1 MSLRSSFIRCL
12 TRWGAE
18 QICKSYADCNG
29 ELLNYFQM
37 PSSSSL
43 DLVIERIRRMKGDSA
58 NEPAVSKQ
66 SSETNAG
73 HLDQPQRVLLR
84 LIGSKTSIPG
94 EREHLWKPA
103 SVKKSRKGGTVVTV
117 VDDGQM
123 EGVVS
128 TSAAQSLMP
137 LESLERFATYFRQK
151 RISLGF
157 TQQQVG
163 DALGLR
169 YNSYFSQTTISRF
182 EDLNLS
188 VRNMNKLRPLIQ
200 QWIIDTERMF
210 EDGTITL
217 NNSNNN
223 NNNSTSSTSADYN
236 TDEQQQQQQQQQ
248 QQIEQQQLLLLRQEQ
263 QQQSCLNN
271 GCGGAESNGEQA
283 LTSGRRRRKRTTF
296 GGELRSF
303 LEEVFQ
309 ANPRPSAGQIS
320 SLALKL
326 NLDVEVVR
334 VWFCNRRQREA
345 RLNLNS
351 F

>member
-1 MSLRSSFIRCL
+1 MLLILIFLKKSF
-12 TRWGAE
+12 
-18 QICKSYADCNG
+18 S
-29 ELLNYFQM
+29 FQM

-66 SSETNAG
+66 SSEPNAG

-84 LIGSKTSIPG
+84 LIGSKTSISG

-103 SVKKSRKGGTVVTV
+103 NVKKNRKGTVVTV

-151 RISLGF
+151 RISMGF

-200 QWIIDTERMF
+200 QWIIDTERMY
-210 EDGTITL
+210 EDGSMSL
-217 NNSNNN
+217 NNNNN
-223 NNNSTSSTSADYN
+223 NNNSNSSTSADYM
-236 TDEQQQQQQQQQ
+236 DEHHQQQQQHQQQQLQQEQEQQQQQQQQQQLLLQQEHQQQQQQQQQ
-248 QQIEQQQLLLLRQEQ
+248 QQI
-263 QQQSCLNN
+263 CLNN
-271 GCGGAESNGEQA
+271 GCGGVESNGEQA

>member
-1 MSLRSSFIRCL
+1 
-12 TRWGAE
+12 
-18 QICKSYADCNG
+18 
-29 ELLNYFQM
+29 
-37 PSSSSL
+37 
-43 DLVIERIRRMKGDSA
+43 
-58 NEPAVSKQ
+58 
-66 SSETNAG
+66 
-73 HLDQPQRVLLR
+73 
-84 LIGSKTSIPG
+84 
-94 EREHLWKPA
+94 
-103 SVKKSRKGGTVVTV
+103 
-117 VDDGQM
+117 
-123 EGVVS
+123 
-128 TSAAQSLMP
+128 
-137 LESLERFATYFRQK
+137 
-151 RISLGF
+151 F

-210 EDGTITL
+210 ED
-217 NNSNNN
+217 
-223 NNNSTSSTSADYN
+223 
-236 TDEQQQQQQQQQ
+236 EQH
-248 QQIEQQQLLLLRQEQ
+248 

-271 GCGGAESNGEQA
+271 GCGGAESNGEQV

>member
-1 MSLRSSFIRCL
+1 
-12 TRWGAE
+12 
-18 QICKSYADCNG
+18 
-29 ELLNYFQM
+29 
-37 PSSSSL
+37 
-43 DLVIERIRRMKGDSA
+43 
-58 NEPAVSKQ
+58 
-66 SSETNAG
+66 
-73 HLDQPQRVLLR
+73 
-84 LIGSKTSIPG
+84 
-94 EREHLWKPA
+94 
-103 SVKKSRKGGTVVTV
+103 
-117 VDDGQM
+117 
-123 EGVVS
+123 
-128 TSAAQSLMP
+128 
-137 LESLERFATYFRQK
+137 
-151 RISLGF
+151 F

-210 EDGTITL
+210 ED
-217 NNSNNN
+217 
-223 NNNSTSSTSADYN
+223 
-236 TDEQQQQQQQQQ
+236 
-248 QQIEQQQLLLLRQEQ
+248 
-263 QQQSCLNN
+263 
-271 GCGGAESNGEQA
+271 ESNGEQA

>member
-1 MSLRSSFIRCL
+1 
-12 TRWGAE
+12 
-18 QICKSYADCNG
+18 
-29 ELLNYFQM
+29 M

-66 SSETNAG
+66 SSESNAG

-103 SVKKSRKGGTVVTV
+103 SVKKNRKGTMVTV

-210 EDGTITL
+210 EDGTMSL
-217 NNSNNN
+217 NNNSNNN
-223 NNNSTSSTSADYN
+223 NNSNSSTSADYM
-236 TDEQQQQQQQQQ
+236 DEQQQQQQQQQ
-248 QQIEQQQLLLLRQEQ
+248 EQEQQEQQQQQQQQQQLLLQQEQ
-263 QQQSCLNN
+263 QQQQNCLNN

>member
-1 MSLRSSFIRCL
+1 LQKSSKLF
-12 TRWGAE
+12 
-18 QICKSYADCNG
+18 S
-29 ELLNYFQM
+29 
-37 PSSSSL
+37 
-43 DLVIERIRRMKGDSA
+43 
-58 NEPAVSKQ
+58 
-66 SSETNAG
+66 
-73 HLDQPQRVLLR
+73 
-84 LIGSKTSIPG
+84 GSKTSIPG

-210 EDGTITL
+210 EDGTI
-217 NNSNNN
+217 
-223 NNNSTSSTSADYN
+223 
-236 TDEQQQQQQQQQ
+236 
-248 QQIEQQQLLLLRQEQ
+248 
-263 QQQSCLNN
+263 
-271 GCGGAESNGEQA
+271 
-283 LTSGRRRRKRTTF
+283 
-296 GGELRSF
+296 
-303 LEEVFQ
+303 
-309 ANPRPSAGQIS
+309 
-320 SLALKL
+320 
-326 NLDVEVVR
+326 
-334 VWFCNRRQREA
+334 
-345 RLNLNS
+345 
-351 F
+351 